1 MKTKNFNPATVNSGN
16 MKEYYLDLLTARMNC
31 SSQDDLLEKS
41 QEWGRIGK
49 DAKDDLARIEN
60 LYFAIGIFLD
70 KAIKDNQQ

>member
-1 MKTKNFNPATVNSGN
+1 METTKINSATANSCN
-16 MKEYYLDLLTARMNC
+16 LKEYYLDLLTARMNR

>member
-1 MKTKNFNPATVNSGN
+1 
-16 MKEYYLDLLTARMNC
+16 MKEYYLDLLTARMNR
-31 SSQDDLLEKS
+31 SSKDDLLEKS
-41 QEWGRIGK
+41 QKWGRIGK

>member
-1 MKTKNFNPATVNSGN
+1 MKTKNFNSAIENSGN
-16 MKEYYLDLLTARMNC
+16 MKEYYLDLLTARMNR
-31 SSQDDLLEKS
+31 SSKDDLLEKS
-41 QEWGRIGK
+41 QKWGRIGK